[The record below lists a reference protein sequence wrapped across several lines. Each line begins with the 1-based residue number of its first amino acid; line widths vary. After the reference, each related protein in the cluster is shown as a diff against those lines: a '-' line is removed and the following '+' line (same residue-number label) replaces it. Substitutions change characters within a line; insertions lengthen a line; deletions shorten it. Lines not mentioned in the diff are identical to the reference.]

1 MTLRIFQPRLSYKK
15 DGMRAELSF
24 EYEGRAIEEHAAVRG
39 IYHAESRRFILRDE
53 AAEQAAAATLLA
65 LGLRF
70 AKADWSED
78 AGWRIAAN
86 RIPRVVRELVEAGWQ
101 VFAEGMSFRQP
112 GQFSVSVS
120 SGVDWFELHGTA
132 AFGETTAQLPQ
143 LLAALRRGD
152 NMVGWTMAPTVCCR
166 RSGCGASASWPRWA
180 GARRSY
186 SLSAEPGGLLDA
198 LLATSRSALAMRP
211 STVCARAG
219 TLSGDRRRPRSPQGS
234 VGVLRDYQREG
245 PGLDAVSAAVLLWR
259 MPGGRHGRGQ
269 DSAGAGAAGNPPG
282 ARATGQSM
290 LLRWWW
296 FPNR

>member
-1 MTLRIFQPRLSYKK
+1 M
-15 DGMRAELSF
+15 
-24 EYEGRAIEEHAAVRG
+24 RG

-152 NMVGWTMAPTVCCR
+152 SMVALDDGSYGLLPEEWLR
-166 RSGCGASASWPRWA
+166 RLGAVAAMGEAHGDYIRFRPSQA
-180 GARRSY
+180 GV
-186 SLSAEPGGLLDA
+186 LDA
-198 LLATSRSALAMRP
+198 LLATMPAGDCDEAFRRVRRELERFQDD
-211 STVCARAG
+211 RAA
-219 TLSGDRRRPRSPQGS
+219 PQPAGFR
-234 VGVLRDYQREG
+234 GLLREYQREG
-245 PGLDAVSAAVLLWR
+245 L
-259 MPGGRHGRGQ
+259 
-269 DSAGAGAAGNPPG
+269 AG
-282 ARATGQSM
+282 
-290 LLRWWW
+290 
-296 FPNR
+296 